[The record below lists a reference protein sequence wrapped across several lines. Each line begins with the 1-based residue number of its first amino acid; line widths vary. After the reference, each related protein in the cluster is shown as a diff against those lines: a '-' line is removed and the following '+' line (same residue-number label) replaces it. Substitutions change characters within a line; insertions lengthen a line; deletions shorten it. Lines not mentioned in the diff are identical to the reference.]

1 MVAGVLAGT
10 ATCAGSVYD
19 VPFTVAVIVAPGSV
33 PIRVSC
39 TVFATVNELFDALA
53 LWVAPP
59 PETVAVAVT
68 SDGADALTL
77 TVTAMTGYADP
88 AID

>member
-1 MVAGVLAGT
+1 M
-10 ATCAGSVYD
+10 
-19 VPFTVAVIVAPGSV
+19 
-33 PIRVSC
+33 
-39 TVFATVNELFDALA
+39 FATVNELFDALA